1 MDECTTKT
9 DQLGRQGGNASN
21 WPNSVGAAGL
31 VLHSRCQ
38 LASWAFV
45 AVLITVLPGVG
56 GENSPRGTVS
66 SGTLHQE
73 ANNCFPAQLGGIPP
87 HGSEGRGCGRVLP
100 SSAHAHCRAER
111 TCLRLALRLL
121 LAPARRR
128 GAGEPRRC
136 SGATASS
143 PTDRPSA
150 PGSPCFFFF
159 PAFLFSLEFPGESVL
174 FYLFVGGRRIGTGG
188 SEGIRDKPKIAWRG
202 GKYAAF
208 QTQ

>member
-1 MDECTTKT
+1 MDECATKT

-31 VLHSRCQ
+31 VLHSLRQ

-87 HGSEGRGCGRVLP
+87 RGSEGRGCGRVLP
-100 SSAHAHCRAER
+100 GSAHAHRRAER
-111 TCLRLALRLL
+111 TCLRLASRWLP
-121 LAPARRR
+121 APA
-128 GAGEPRRC
+128 
-136 SGATASS
+136 
-143 PTDRPSA
+143 A
-150 PGSPCFFFF
+150 PGCGGAKKVQRSNGFF
-159 PAFLFSLEFPGESVL
+159 PHGQAECSREPVL
-174 FYLFVGGRRIGTGG
+174 FFSFLLSCFLWSSLGSQSCFIFSWVAGG
-188 SEGIRDKPKIAWRG
+188 
-202 GKYAAF
+202 
-208 QTQ
+208 

>member
-1 MDECTTKT
+1 M
-9 DQLGRQGGNASN
+9 
-21 WPNSVGAAGL
+21 
-31 VLHSRCQ
+31 LHSLCQ

-100 SSAHAHCRAER
+100 GSAHAHCRAER
-111 TCLRLALRLL
+111 TCLRLASRLL
-121 LAPARRR
+121 QAPAAP
-128 GAGEPRRC
+128 GC
-136 SGATASS
+136 SGAKEVQRSNGFFPHGRAECSRE
-143 PTDRPSA
+143 PVLF
-150 PGSPCFFFF
+150 CFFFFFF

-188 SEGIRDKPKIAWRG
+188 SEGIRDKAKIAWRG